1 MKTVKCSQCKHEINA
16 EDVICM
22 YCGSPNLVKEA
33 KEEEIEKDFENIK
46 NERHANEEV
55 VEEEITDEAKE
66 EMDALIEPEV
76 EETETK
82 DETESEEEPVKEEKP
97 KRTRK
102 TTTKKKTTTTRK
114 PRKTTKKKEEESDVE
129 DDTELKVEIPLE
141 EILDRQSKH
150 IEEELNKEHHDFDDE
165 DVELQEDM
173 SLDEIMND
181 KPKKEEIEPEEEET
195 SEETPTQEEIPQE
208 PEEETPVEEEAE
220 AESKEEDVKEE
231 KEPEEEEKPS
241 EDSEPEEKE
250 DISEEKEETT
260 EEPEPSEEPVD
271 EKESEEKEETTEE
284 EIPEEKKE
292 VELKEEIPLEDII
305 GEPIEKKEVK
315 EETKEEPKEDKPEIK
330 EYKPDK
336 IEDTSVIKLNNT
348 MDIATI
354 FDEASDLL
362 MSYGNRDEVVRLIET
377 KYDLD
382 HAKALSYVD
391 VATKMAKNKQEKEE
405 LQESG
410 IIEKEEEPEVKEEPK
425 EDVNPDSITSIMS
438 KLENY
443 HNYTKAAM
451 KKSKDPEEVAKL
463 IMNEFSELDH
473 DSAIELI
480 SQVKKDFIYKMAIII
495 GAALS
500 LLIIIILAI
509 F

>member
-22 YCGSPNLVKEA
+22 YCGSPNLVKEQ
-33 KEEEIEKDFENIK
+33 KEEEIEQDFQNIK
-46 NERHANEEV
+46 NERHANEEI
-55 VEEEITDEAKE
+55 EEEKEATEEVKE
-66 EMDALIEPEV
+66 EEEPEIN
-76 EETETK
+76 ETETLA
-82 DETESEEEPVKEEKP
+82 EPAIEEKP

-102 TTTKKKTTTTRK
+102 TTTKKTTTAKK
-114 PRKTTKKKEEESDVE
+114 PRKTTKKKEEKTDIEE
-129 DDTELKVEIPLE
+129 NNELKVEIPLE

-150 IEEELNKEHHDFDDE
+150 IEEELNKEHHDFDEDE
-165 DVELQEDM
+165 DVILQDDI

-181 KPKKEEIEPEEEET
+181 KSEAEEVEDEKETTEELEIEDNEETSKETKSDSEDVVKEKPEEE
-195 SEETPTQEEIPQE
+195 SI
-208 PEEETPVEEEAE
+208 
-220 AESKEEDVKEE
+220 KEESSNE
-231 KEPEEEEKPS
+231 
-241 EDSEPEEKE
+241 
-250 DISEEKEETT
+250 EEKEEVVSETNEGNADVESEKDEELPEENANEE
-260 EEPEPSEEPVD
+260 EEP
-271 EKESEEKEETTEE
+271 KETEAEE
-284 EIPEEKKE
+284 EKE
-292 VELKEEIPLEDII
+292 VELKKEIPLEDII
-305 GEPIEKKEVK
+305 GESVEKKETPNEEKPKEEVK
-315 EETKEEPKEDKPEIK
+315 EEIKEEKPEIK
-330 EYKPDK
+330 EYKPDR

-348 MDIATI
+348 MDIASI

-362 MSYGNRDEVVRLIET
+362 MSYGNADEVVRLIET

-382 HAKALSYVD
+382 HAKALSYVE
-391 VATKMAKNKQEKEE
+391 VATKMAKNKAEKEE
-405 LQESG
+405 LVESG